1 MDRRQLWRYVRR
13 VWIALGLG
21 STVVFVGWSLIAYR
35 ASSEAQLA
43 RQSDSTVTVRHV
55 DGVWSFIPRIGP
67 AASSPA
73 LIFFPGALVS
83 PVAYAPLVR
92 AAANAGF
99 PAYIVELPRRG
110 AFGGA
115 DDPALELRFDRLLA
129 QPDTPRRWIIAG
141 HSRGAVVAARLA
153 ATQRAGFGGLVLI
166 GTTHPRDVDLS
177 ALTATVTKV
186 VGTRDGIARPEDV
199 EANRA
204 MLPPATHWV
213 WVEGGNHSQF
223 GWYGFQPLDRRATI
237 PAAVQRTTMIR
248 AVLDALGRLA
258 VAPPAGITR

>member
-1 MDRRQLWRYVRR
+1 MDRRKLWRYVRR

-35 ASSEAQLA
+35 ASSDAQLA

-67 AASSPA
+67 AAASPA

-92 AAANAGF
+92 AAARAGF

-141 HSRGAVVAARLA
+141 HSRGAVIAARLA
-153 ATQRAGFGGLVLI
+153 ATQRAGFG
-166 GTTHPRDVDLS
+166 
-177 ALTATVTKV
+177 
-186 VGTRDGIARPEDV
+186 
-199 EANRA
+199 
-204 MLPPATHWV
+204 
-213 WVEGGNHSQF
+213 
-223 GWYGFQPLDRRATI
+223 
-237 PAAVQRTTMIR
+237 
-248 AVLDALGRLA
+248 
-258 VAPPAGITR
+258 